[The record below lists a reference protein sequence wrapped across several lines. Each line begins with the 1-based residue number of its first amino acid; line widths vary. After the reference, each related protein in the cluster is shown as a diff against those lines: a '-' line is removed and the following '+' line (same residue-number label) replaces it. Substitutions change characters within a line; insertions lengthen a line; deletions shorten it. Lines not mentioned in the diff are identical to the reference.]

1 LFHLELIPYLNNK
14 KVNGSYRS
22 LKTLFNRIPCIDKN
36 REVHSLDGSHI
47 YFDKS
52 SQAFTQKKLNNV
64 DLRYKSQKG
73 IEVFGYIMMLIV
85 TVFFFSG
92 SIKDFGLAIGLLT
105 AGITITLQELILSI
119 AGSFF
124 IVLSKVYKP
133 GDRIEMNGIKG
144 DVIDVDSIY
153 TTMMEIGEWVK
164 SDNYSGRIV
173 KISNAFV
180 FKGPVY
186 NYSQNFPF
194 VWDEITIPIRYQSDI
209 ELVKTIVIETAT
221 IYLSEYANQA
231 REEWKHVVNKY
242 YIENAEINPTLAITL
257 NDNWVELNLRF
268 IVDYKKRRATKSLL
282 NEEIKKRVHSTN
294 GKVEFASATFEIVSI
309 PVLDIK
315 NDKK

>member
-1 LFHLELIPYLNNK
+1 MDFIEALKHFSTEFPVLI
-14 KVNGSYRS
+14 KVGKYILWMALIFILITILRRL
-22 LKTLFNRIPCIDKN
+22 LK
-36 REVHSLDGSHI
+36 
-47 YFDKS
+47 
-52 SQAFTQKKLNNV
+52 KKLHNV

-180 FKGPVY
+180 FRGPVY

-209 ELVKTIVIETAT
+209 ELAKTIVIETAT
-221 IYLSEYANQA
+221 TYLSEYANQA
-231 REEWKHVVNKY
+231 KEE
-242 YIENAEINPTLAITL
+242 
-257 NDNWVELNLRF
+257 
-268 IVDYKKRRATKSLL
+268 
-282 NEEIKKRVHSTN
+282 
-294 GKVEFASATFEIVSI
+294 
-309 PVLDIK
+309 
-315 NDKK
+315 

>member
-1 LFHLELIPYLNNK
+1 MDFIEALKHFSTEFPVLI
-14 KVNGSYRS
+14 KVGKYILWMALIFILITILRRL
-22 LKTLFNRIPCIDKN
+22 LK
-36 REVHSLDGSHI
+36 
-47 YFDKS
+47 
-52 SQAFTQKKLNNV
+52 KKLHNV

-180 FKGPVY
+180 FRGPVY

-209 ELVKTIVIETAT
+209 ELAKTIVIETAT
-221 IYLSEYANQA
+221 AYLSEYANQA
-231 REEWKHVVNKY
+231 KEEWKHVVNKY

-257 NDNWVELNLRF
+257 TDNWVELNLRF

-282 NEEIKKRVHSTN
+282 NEEIKKRVSSTA
-294 GKVEFASATFEIVSI
+294 GKVEFASATFEIVNI
-309 PVLDIK
+309 PVLDVK
-315 NDKK
+315 NDRMP

>member
-1 LFHLELIPYLNNK
+1 MFHLELIPYLNNK